1 MIPFDYKL
9 WKTGKYKPITKS
21 GQEVKIAGIIEEE
34 TAENSCS
41 DVLGW
46 MDCESKDGK
55 RKWYAV
61 NWRIDGRF
69 NFQNT
74 TKIDLMLVEKKKTY
88 NVIVYASGDKIILST
103 PRPIFVKSELFEY
116 YESVDEE
123 EKRLRLT
130 YKNLR
135 YLKIIEIE
143 I

>member
-1 MIPFDYKL
+1 MNEQNKIEFDWELYQ
-9 WKTGKYKPITKS
+9 TGDYDCLTKS
-21 GQEVKIAGIIEEE
+21 GDAICGLTKYIGNSRCEYPLIGWREDEYRGAC
-34 TAENSCS
+34 AEFWNLKGKFYNSYCFGS
-41 DVLGW
+41 
-46 MDCESKDGK
+46 
-55 RKWYAV
+55 A
-61 NWRIDGRF
+61 
-69 NFQNT
+69 
-74 TKIDLMLVEKKKTY
+74 DLMLVRKKKTY